1 MTLTDVM
8 TVFRQI
14 IGYIARRNNIL
25 AVKIEDVA
33 HDIGIDIADLRLWL
47 RLMES
52 MGIVQVDM
60 QDDWVVLR
68 LPMLDY
74 IGFDTR
80 NLEAERRLR
89 DE

>member
-1 MTLTDVM
+1 MNLTDVM
-8 TVFRQI
+8 TIFRQI

-33 HDIGIDIADLRLWL
+33 QDMDVNIADVRLWL

-52 MGIVQVDM
+52 MGIVRVDM
-60 QDDWVVLR
+60 QDDWVVLQ
-68 LPMLDY
+68 LLMLDY